1 MMLIRNE
8 RELFNYLKETHI
20 SDLETCRDEFS
31 FYDCYSVDTNSDIE
45 LKCRK
50 THYDEL
56 LIEKSKY
63 DNLLARALEFRT
75 IPLYINSTPFGVYVF
90 NLTELPVPMWEER
103 RMPKTTEF
111 SNREKIVKV
120 VGYLNIRDSK
130 PLESWKK

>member
-8 RELFNYLKETHI
+8 RELFNYLKENHI
-20 SDLETCRDEFS
+20 ADLETCRDEFS
-31 FYDCYSVDTNSDIE
+31 FYDCYSSYTNSDIE

-56 LIEKSKY
+56 LIEKAKY

-75 IPLYINSTPFGVYVF
+75 VPLYINSTPFGVFVF
-90 NLTELPVPMWEER
+90 TLTELPVPAWEER
-103 RMPKTTEF
+103 SMPKTTEF
-111 SNREKIVKV
+111 SNREKITKV

-130 PLESWKK
+130 VLEYWKK

>member
-20 SDLETCRDEFS
+20 RDLETCKDEFS
-31 FYDCYSVDTNSDIE
+31 FYDCYSVDTNADIE

-56 LIEKSKY
+56 LIEKAKY

-75 IPLYINSTPFGVYVF
+75 VPLYVNSTPSGIFVF
-90 NLTELPVPMWEER
+90 ELTDLPVPQWEER

-111 SNREKIVKV
+111 ANRSMIIKV
-120 VGYLNIRDSK
+120 VGYLHIREAK
-130 PLESWKK
+130 VLEYWK

>member
-1 MMLIRNE
+1 MLIRNE

-31 FYDCYSVDTNSDIE
+31 FYDCYSVDTKSDIE

-63 DNLLARALEFRT
+63 DNLLSRAIEFRT
-75 IPLYINSTPFGVYVF
+75 TPLYINSTPFGVYVF

-111 SNREKIVKV
+111 ANREKIIKV
-120 VGYLNIRDSK
+120 VGYLNIRDSQV
-130 PLESWKK
+130 LESWKK